1 MKKIKTPL
9 WLQIAGLIGTFVMIA
24 IIASPFF
31 LLDKL
36 FSNKEKSTDYHQ
48 M

>member
-9 WLQIAGLIGTFVMIA
+9 WLEIAGIAFTFFVCA
-24 IIASPFF
+24 LIASPFF

-36 FSNKEKSTDYHQ
+36 FSKKGKTTDYHQ